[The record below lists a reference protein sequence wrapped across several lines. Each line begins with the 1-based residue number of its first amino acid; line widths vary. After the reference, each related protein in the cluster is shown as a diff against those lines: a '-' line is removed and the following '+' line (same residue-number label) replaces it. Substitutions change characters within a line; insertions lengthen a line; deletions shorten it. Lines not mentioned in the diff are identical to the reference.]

1 MADSPKPAP
10 DDKYII
16 RMAPALRRKRLGE
29 LYAARDTE
37 TPGHFFNAEG
47 ATKDV
52 LAHAFAEKGGMQG
65 FIAGMFE
72 MCVRALGARYME
84 AEMMEGKVKP
94 VKGSSSDHYAFTWD
108 NDLCDKATYEVVAGP
123 FNVTVHNSGIFE
135 FELSITCDRGTLLG
149 KEMETSITFKPKKK

>member
-1 MADSPKPAP
+1 MANSPKPAP
-10 DDKYII
+10 DGNYII

-29 LYAARDTE
+29 LYASRDTE

-65 FIAGMFE
+65 FIDGMFE

-84 AEMMEGKVKP
+84 AEMMDGKVKP
-94 VKGSSSDHYAFTWD
+94 TYGSTASIPKFTWD
-108 NDLCDKATYEVVAGP
+108 NDLLDKATYEVVAGP

-135 FELSITCDRGTLLG
+135 FELSVTCDRGILLG